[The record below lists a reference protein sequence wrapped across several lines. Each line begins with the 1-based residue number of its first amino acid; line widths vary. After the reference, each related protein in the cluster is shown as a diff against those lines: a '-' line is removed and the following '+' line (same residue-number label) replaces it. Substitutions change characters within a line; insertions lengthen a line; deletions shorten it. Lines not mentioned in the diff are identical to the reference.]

1 MADAHTHAR
10 DANTISDSDKGAR
23 FAAELKLR
31 ARTHASGRA
40 RGSPGCRPAPP
51 LGLHRPA
58 ASLERYGCCT
68 APVRCS
74 RPSASEHSKKHSIH
88 AECWAQGHFRRKSLE
103 APETSVEPR
112 GGRLLLLLL
121 LCRGAAATPGREGPG
136 RWSRHHRREAA
147 PMRLRWTERPDPRSL
162 LRAAI
167 GSDPPTGVLRQTPN
181 WMPRRGAAVPAPGR
195 CGRGARRRLLCM
207 RRRLQR
213 SPTAPSRTTRP
224 PRARRR
230 PSTRASGQRTLRK
243 S

>member
-1 MADAHTHAR
+1 MADAHTRAR

-103 APETSVEPR
+103 APEHGDELSSQEVGACCCCCCSV
-112 GGRLLLLLL
+112 
-121 LCRGAAATPGREGPG
+121 GAL
-136 RWSRHHRREAA
+136 
-147 PMRLRWTERPDPRSL
+147 RLR
-162 LRAAI
+162 RAGKGRADGAVAI
-167 GSDPPTGVLRQTPN
+167 V
-181 WMPRRGAAVPAPGR
+181 A
-195 CGRGARRRLLCM
+195 
-207 RRRLQR
+207 
-213 SPTAPSRTTRP
+213 RP
-224 PRARRR
+224 PLCAFAGQSAPTLALFSGRQSVRIR
-230 PSTRASGQRTLRK
+230 P
-243 S
+243 